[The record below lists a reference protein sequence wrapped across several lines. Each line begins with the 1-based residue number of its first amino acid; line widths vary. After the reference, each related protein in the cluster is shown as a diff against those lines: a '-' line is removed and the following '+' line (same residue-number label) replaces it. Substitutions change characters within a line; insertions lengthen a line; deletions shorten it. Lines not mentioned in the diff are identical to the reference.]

1 MSDALAI
8 YKTGESIGLRP
19 WSDDHLGKLLAFA
32 SATGFPE
39 FTVTGAMQG
48 VLMVAA
54 YRFNIEGGHVPDV
67 ALMNKWY
74 YPRRRELTRLGAKTP
89 WLPAIADR
97 YGITNLQQLDYSYDL

>member
-1 MSDALAI
+1 MMKRNTMLAIALAVATLAGSSHTLLSAEQADQALL
-8 YKTGESIGLRP
+8 KAIG
-19 WSDDHLGKLLAFA
+19 
-32 SATGFPE
+32 
-39 FTVTGAMQG
+39 GAMQG

-89 WLPAIADR
+89 WLPALAER